1 MLVKKGTLFD
11 IATNASVVWRLCD
24 KNSSVLEDTV
34 IALWK
39 GSLNL
44 CTTLDTNYQMKT
56 NFNMATSLFDML
68 LVTMLSNASE
78 QLSNRDYEHFEELLL
93 SYKKAILADRK
104 SS

>member
-1 MLVKKGTLFD
+1 
-11 IATNASVVWRLCD
+11 
-24 KNSSVLEDTV
+24 
-34 IALWK
+34 
-39 GSLNL
+39 
-44 CTTLDTNYQMKT
+44 
-56 NFNMATSLFDML
+56 ML